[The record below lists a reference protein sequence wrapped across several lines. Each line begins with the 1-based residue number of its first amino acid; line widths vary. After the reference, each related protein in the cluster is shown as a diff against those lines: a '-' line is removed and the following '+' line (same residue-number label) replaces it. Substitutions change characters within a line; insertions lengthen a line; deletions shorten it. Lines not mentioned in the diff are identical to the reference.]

1 MKLLLADLGT
11 RVITTRR
18 TVISTLQREFQRIV
32 DAHYASVW
40 SYVNVLTGSSP
51 DSEDLTHQAFLL
63 AFDRLASG
71 DRTIQDMGKW
81 LRGVVR
87 NLVRAWWREK
97 RRLPQH
103 LADQIYELAEQAESL
118 PDRLARAELT
128 EALQRCLNQLAP
140 AARRFV
146 AARYEQGLPIHQIA
160 DQESLNV
167 ATARVR
173 LFRIRDTLRAC
184 LESQLAGGVL
194 S

>member
-1 MKLLLADLGT
+1 MNL
-11 RVITTRR
+11 
-18 TVISTLQREFQRIV
+18 
-32 DAHYASVW
+32 
-40 SYVNVLTGSSP
+40 LTGGSP
-51 DSEDLTHQAFLL
+51 DSEDLIHQAFLL
-63 AFDRLASG
+63 AFDRLAG
-71 DRTIQDMGKW
+71 DDRTIQDMGKW

-103 LADQIYELAEQAESL
+103 LADQIYELAEEAENPS
-118 PDRLARAELT
+118 DRLARAELS

-160 DQESLNV
+160 RQEDLNV

-173 LFRIRDTLRAC
+173 LFRIRDTLRTC
-184 LESQLAGGVL
+184 LESHFAEGVV